1 MGHTQSIMSAP
12 TASSPIRALI
22 MLALVVTAHGA
33 GFGRRASF
41 LTTTSGSFTLSGG
54 SSRAGNDES
63 LDLARDLGESLDDAP
78 EHKDEDA
85 AAQHQHTRQ
94 MVIMENH
101 FQTVARKATQALAE
115 LGESSRTALSPY
127 YKGILQRT
135 LKWGLQKMRARMNTL
150 KGKLKGKSKHNRARC
165 TSPLLPGLVG
175 GMPKKLCEP
184 YQKVCFPPKQGWVG
198 KKLKNWPLCLKH
210 FKDPKHN
217 NKLSCPDGI
226 GPHGAMDA
234 RRCCIAWSS
243 NIINGRFTT
252 CKDTKEHRKICTTMA
267 VVHPNGCEGDSG
279 VLVFKRV
286 VCKSKLCTV
295 FKVGACLR
303 VPGVKLKKAKNG
315 MLNGLFKFRNRY
327 QKNASAASQ
336 KFALL
341 AEKLLANETWAGNK
355 IPSEYLC
362 RNTMTF
368 KGQGGKSCAA
378 RGQEVIMVA

>member
-234 RRCCIAWSS
+234 RRCCTAWSS

-252 CKDTKEHRKICTTMA
+252 CKDTKEHRKI
-267 VVHPNGCEGDSG
+267 
-279 VLVFKRV
+279 
-286 VCKSKLCTV
+286 CTV

-341 AEKLLANETWAGNK
+341 AEKLLANKTWAGNK

-362 RNTMTF
+362 RNTTTF

>member
-184 YQKVCFPPKQGWVG
+184 YQKVCFPKVCS
-198 KKLKNWPLCLKH
+198 K
-210 FKDPKHN
+210 
-217 NKLSCPDGI
+217 
-226 GPHGAMDA
+226 
-234 RRCCIAWSS
+234 
-243 NIINGRFTT
+243 TT
-252 CKDTKEHRKICTTMA
+252 C
-267 VVHPNGCEGDSG
+267 
-279 VLVFKRV
+279 L
-286 VCKSKLCTV
+286 
-295 FKVGACLR
+295 GA
-303 VPGVKLKKAKNG
+303 
-315 MLNGLFKFRNRY
+315 
-327 QKNASAASQ
+327 
-336 KFALL
+336 
-341 AEKLLANETWAGNK
+341 TAG
-355 IPSEYLC
+355 SYFYRLQ
-362 RNTMTF
+362 F
-368 KGQGGKSCAA
+368 GGA
-378 RGQEVIMVA
+378 RGAADFLLRFFIFILRLAFVLLFIFILVSFFTLL